1 MFITP
6 YERKIRTVWNP
17 FRELDEIEKSF
28 FGRDMTSFKT
38 DIRDNGQS
46 FILEADL
53 PGFKKEDINIDL
65 AGGYLTIKAERK
77 SEYEDSDKKG
87 NYVRCE
93 RSYGSYQRSFS
104 LDGIDENAISASLS
118 DGVLKLTLPKLEK
131 KLPETRRLEI
141 N

>member
-65 AGGYLTIKAERK
+65 TGGYLTIKAERK

>member
-53 PGFKKEDINIDL
+53 PGFKKEDINIDIT
-65 AGGYLTIKAERK
+65 GGYLTIKAERK
-77 SEYEDSDKKG
+77 SEYEDNDQKG

-118 DGVLKLTLPKLEK
+118 DGVLKLTLPKIEK
-131 KLPETRRLEI
+131 KLPETRHLEI

>member
-53 PGFKKEDINIDL
+53 PGFKKEDINIDVT
-65 AGGYLTIKAERK
+65 GGYLTIKAERK